1 MALNWQNFVICH
13 FRAKR
18 KKMGG
23 ENPLATWFD
32 RIERKYGASAMIY
45 CYNLWITNIY
55 TKIFRNQRPQNNWW
69 TVQISII
76 DTVNEYPADHIAKL
90 AEPCW
95 ILLINLL
102 FFSVLL
108 LKCDSHWHGG
118 RAQSLARFFRQNNCI
133 LICGFLHTSIA
144 QTFSMNRVLAWIN
157 GSDSILFGSRGV
169 LN

>member
-55 TKIFRNQRPQNNWW
+55 TKIFQNQRPQNNWW

-102 FFSVLL
+102 FFFGFTFEM
-108 LKCDSHWHGG
+108 WQPMTRG
-118 RAQSLARFFRQNNCI
+118 RAQSLARFFRQNNF
-133 LICGFLHTSIA
+133 FLFAAFSIH
-144 QTFSMNRVLAWIN
+144 R
-157 GSDSILFGSRGV
+157 
-169 LN
+169 